1 MEDNGLLPRDLA
13 PIERELLL
21 WVLPENRPG
30 YGLYRNLIQTW
41 KVTAQG
47 RRGEGNYIMAPP
59 GTIAD
64 NDSPLPQVFAYGV
77 AETTKGEVAV
87 TVRER
92 LGDQVEYEIVYPRGE
107 RVSLGFEEIRRW
119 TFSTWNSS
127 QPCPMCST
135 RVREVHMKSRLGR
148 NLVLAICVVDR
159 RLWVYDGATGVNHP
173 IPVTN
178 IYNELAMQSK
188 MKDPRVAFDSW
199 RLFSDLPSFSDADLT
214 KAFASYNNIRT
225 KVPLEDGILIEERSK
240 RSLLK
245 RLFSKA

>member
-1 MEDNGLLPRDLA
+1 
-13 PIERELLL
+13 
-21 WVLPENRPG
+21 
-30 YGLYRNLIQTW
+30 YGLVETTI
-41 KVTAQG
+41 
-47 RRGEGNYIMAPP
+47 GEG
-59 GTIAD
+59 
-64 NDSPLPQVFAYGV
+64 
-77 AETTKGEVAV
+77 AV

-245 RLFSKA
+245 RLFSKV